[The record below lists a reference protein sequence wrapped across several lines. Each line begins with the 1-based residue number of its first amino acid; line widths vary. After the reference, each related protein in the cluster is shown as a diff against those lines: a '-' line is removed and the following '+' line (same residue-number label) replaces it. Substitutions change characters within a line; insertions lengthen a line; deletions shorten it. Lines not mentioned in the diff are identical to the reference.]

1 MPGASRAGKDVAVAK
16 MLVAPPSSKMA
27 ADWRA
32 KFMLERDIYSQ
43 LEARGVPGAPSGDVG
58 RIVPLVDVSVPLL
71 QFVDHF
77 FSLFTP
83 YFVLRIR

>member
-1 MPGASRAGKDVAVAK
+1 MAVAK

-43 LEARGVPGAPSGDVG
+43 LEARGVPGIGQLVRPVFVG
-58 RIVPLVDVSVPLL
+58 ACLPEL
-71 QFVDHF
+71 
-77 FSLFTP
+77 T
-83 YFVLRIR
+83 